1 MLVFSK
7 VNDNLFRVEPNQEL
21 VDRIEAAIK
30 TVTLC
35 DSKLFSNEIEGE
47 LRDKL
52 VSRLVASDFK
62 STYPNYLENNSIFIK
77 ILVPYNN
84 KTVSV
89 SYGEILYNNEVKVLN
104 GVIY

>member
-21 VDRIEAAIK
+21 ADRVETALRA
-30 TVTLC
+30 VTLC
-35 DSKLFSNEIEGE
+35 DSKLFSNEIDGE

-52 VSRLVASDFK
+52 VSRLVSSDFK
-62 STYPNYLENNSIFIK
+62 STYPNYLENNSLFVK

-104 GVIY
+104 GVLY